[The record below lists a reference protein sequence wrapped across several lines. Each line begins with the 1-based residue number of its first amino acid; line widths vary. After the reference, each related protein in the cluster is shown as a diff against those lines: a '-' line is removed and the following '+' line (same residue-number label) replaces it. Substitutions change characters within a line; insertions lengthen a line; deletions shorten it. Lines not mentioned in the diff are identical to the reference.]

1 MAGVECPHANGMTIG
16 EREAPLLQSE
26 TADAE
31 LDLDRVYR
39 AHAAS
44 VSRWVHRL
52 WGSRDAEDVVQ
63 EIFLV
68 AQRRF
73 REFRADAAVGTWLYS
88 VTVKV
93 VISRRRKERL
103 RRLLWARAEPEIA
116 EGHAPT
122 PTPLVAAERA
132 EASALVYS
140 VLDHLSERDRTL
152 LILFE
157 MEGLPAETIAS
168 ILNLSVNAVWV
179 ALSRARARFKAQFF
193 RRHPER
199 LEGASDARLR

>member
-1 MAGVECPHANGMTIG
+1 MTIG
-16 EREAPLLQSE
+16 EREAPLLQNE

-73 REFRADAAVGTWLYS
+73 GEFRGDAAVATWLYS

-103 RRLLWARAEPEIA
+103 RRLLWARAEPELVERHA
-116 EGHAPT
+116 PAPT
-122 PTPLVAAERA
+122 PLGAAEQA
-132 EASALVYS
+132 EASALVYA
-140 VLDHLSERDRTL
+140 VLDQLSERDRTL
-152 LILFE
+152 LVLFE
-157 MEGLPAETIAS
+157 MEGLPAETIGN
-168 ILNLSVNAVWV
+168 ILDLSVNAVWV
-179 ALSRARARFKAQFF
+179 ALSRARARFKTQFF
-193 RRHPER
+193 RRYPER
-199 LEGASDARLR
+199 LEGACDARSR